1 MKLQLVFILSFF
13 TTCVLAQAPVVTP
26 VTLTQTVRGVLL
38 DRDSRS
44 PLVGATVQILKTTPL
59 KVTVTD
65 VDGKF
70 RITDVP
76 VGRQTIKITYLG
88 YNDLVLNDVIVNSG
102 KEVVLNLEMQ
112 ETVVSA
118 KEVVIKGDRKNAT
131 NNELISVSGRNFT
144 IDQTQRY
151 AGSLGDPSRMASNF
165 AGVAGG
171 GSDQRNDIV
180 IRGNSPLG
188 LLWRLE
194 GADIPNPN
202 HFSSQGANGGPV
214 SILNNNVLANS
225 DFITGAFP
233 SMYGNANSGVFD
245 LKMRNGNNEKHEYTG
260 QIGFAGVELMAEGP
274 INKAKGSSFLLS
286 YRYSTLA
293 AFDAIGLSFGDA
305 GVPKYQDLSF
315 KLNFPNTK
323 AGAFSIFGIG
333 GISSTQLLDSKKEGK
348 ELAEEAFPVDVDFS
362 SRMGVA
368 GVTHTYMLD
377 KSSYIKTVITAS
389 GEANDVDVDSLNYY
403 NNYSKFPI
411 QFRRT
416 ATTRQSMHSFYNK
429 KISARHSFRVGVIA
443 TAIQLNMQ
451 DTTYDNE
458 LKMYRTNYDIEEST
472 GIMQAYANWNY
483 RISEQLSTNVG
494 VHYNQFLLNN
504 TSAIE
509 PRAGVKW
516 KVNNKQSFNL
526 GFGMHSQIQPLPVY
540 FHRSLVDTAAKTY
553 VLTNKDLKMSNSYH
567 YILGYERQ
575 LGENLFL
582 KSEVYYQHITNQAV
596 ERNPSYFSVANFG
609 ADFVFP
615 EADSLVNKGKG
626 RNYGLELT
634 LERYF
639 SGSYYFLVT
648 ASLFQSEYKG
658 SDNKWRSTAFNSNYV
673 FNALAGK
680 EWKFKDGKNI
690 LALSLKVT
698 NAGGKRYV
706 PVDQA
711 KSAQNRQTEY
721 DEANAYKD
729 RFEDYFRTDIRI
741 SYKKNGKRITQEWA
755 LDVQNVFN
763 TQNVLTQQYNP
774 RTGKMEKE
782 YQIGIFPVPLYR
794 IYF

>member
-1 MKLQLVFILSFF
+1 MKIRFF
-13 TTCVLAQAPVVTP
+13 FFLFFSALLLHAQVAPP
-26 VTLTQTVRGVLL
+26 ANNFTQTVRGALL
-38 DRDSRS
+38 DKDSRA
-44 PLVGATVQILKTTPL
+44 PLTGATVQLLKTSPL

-65 VDGKF
+65 GEGKF
-70 RITDVP
+70 RIADVP
-76 VGRQTIKITYLG
+76 VGRHTIKVTYLG
-88 YNDLVLNDVIVNSG
+88 YNDIVLNDVIVNSG

-118 KEVVIKGDRKNAT
+118 KEVVVKGDRKNAT

-202 HFSSQGANGGPV
+202 HFGSQGANGGPV
-214 SILNNNVLANS
+214 SILNNNILANS

-245 LKMRNGNNEKHEYTG
+245 LKMRNGNNEKTEFLG

-315 KLNFPNTK
+315 KLNFPQTK

-333 GISSTQLLDSKKEGK
+333 GFSSTQLLDSKKKGK
-348 ELAEEAFPVDVDFS
+348 ELAEEAYPVDVDYA

-368 GVTHTYMLD
+368 GITHTYMLN
-377 KSSYIKTVITAS
+377 KTSYIRSVVTIS
-389 GEANDVDVDSLNYY
+389 GEANDVDVDSLNYN
-403 NNYSKFPI
+403 NNYSGVPI

-416 ATTRQSMHSFYNK
+416 ATTRQSIHSFYNK
-429 KISARHSFRVGVIA
+429 KLNARHSFRVGVIA
-443 TAIQLNMQ
+443 TALQLNMK
-451 DTTYDNE
+451 DTAYDNE
-458 LKMYRTNYDIEEST
+458 LGRYRTNYDIEAST
-472 GIMQAYANWNY
+472 GLLQAYANWNY
-483 RISEQLSTNVG
+483 RISEKVSTNAG
-494 VHYNQFLLNN
+494 VHYNQFTLNN
-504 TSAIE
+504 SSAIE

-516 KVNNKQSFNL
+516 KLNDKQSVNL
-526 GFGMHSQIQPLPVY
+526 GAGMHSQIQPLPVY
-540 FHRSLVDTAAKTY
+540 FQRTLTDSSTNTY
-553 VLTNKDLKMSNSYH
+553 TLTNKDLKMSNSTH
-567 YILGYERQ
+567 LIAGYERQ
-575 LGENLFL
+575 LGDNLFF
-582 KSEVYYQHITNQAV
+582 KTEVYYQQLRNQAV
-596 ERNPSYFSVANFG
+596 ERNPSFFSIANFG

-615 EADSLVNKGKG
+615 DADSLVNKGKG

-639 SGSYYFLVT
+639 TGSYYFLVT
-648 ASLFQSEYKG
+648 ASLFQSEYQG
-658 SDNKWRSTAFNSNYV
+658 SDKVWRSTAFNSNYV

-680 EWKFKDGKNI
+680 EWKLKDGKNI
-690 LALSLKVT
+690 LAISLKST
-698 NAGGKRYV
+698 LAGGRRYV
-706 PVDQA
+706 PIDVA
-711 KSAQNRQTEY
+711 KSAQNRQTEF
-721 DEANAYKD
+721 DETNAYKD
-729 RFEDYFRTDIRI
+729 RFRDYFRTDFRI
-741 SYKKNGKRITQEWA
+741 SYKKNGKKITQEWA

-763 TQNVLTQQYNP
+763 TQNILTQQFNP
-774 RTGKMEKE
+774 RTGKTETE

>member
-1 MKLQLVFILSFF
+1 MKIRFF
-13 TTCVLAQAPVVTP
+13 FFLFFSALLLHAQVAPP
-26 VTLTQTVRGVLL
+26 ADNFSQTVRGTLL
-38 DRDSRS
+38 DKDSRA
-44 PLVGATVQILKTTPL
+44 PLTGATVQLLKTSPL

-65 VDGKF
+65 GEGKF
-70 RITDVP
+70 RIADVP
-76 VGRQTIKITYLG
+76 VGRHTIKVTYLG
-88 YNDLVLNDVIVNSG
+88 YNDIVLNDVIVNSG

-118 KEVVIKGDRKNAT
+118 KEVVVKGDRKNAT

-202 HFSSQGANGGPV
+202 HFGSQGANGGPV
-214 SILNNNVLANS
+214 SILNNNILANS

-245 LKMRNGNNEKHEYTG
+245 LKMRNGNNEKTEFLG

-315 KLNFPNTK
+315 KLNFPQTK

-333 GISSTQLLDSKKEGK
+333 GFSSTQLLDSKKKGK
-348 ELAEEAFPVDVDFS
+348 ELAEEAYPVDVDYA

-368 GVTHTYMLD
+368 GITHTYMLN
-377 KSSYIKTVITAS
+377 KTSYIRSVVTIS
-389 GEANDVDVDSLNYY
+389 GEANDVDVDSLNYN
-403 NNYSKFPI
+403 NNYSGVPI

-416 ATTRQSMHSFYNK
+416 ATTRQSIHSFYNK
-429 KISARHSFRVGVIA
+429 KLNARHSFRVGVIA
-443 TAIQLNMQ
+443 TALQLNMK
-451 DTTYDNE
+451 DTAYDNE
-458 LKMYRTNYDIEEST
+458 LGRYRTNYDIEAST
-472 GIMQAYANWNY
+472 GLLQAYANWNY
-483 RISEQLSTNVG
+483 RISEKVSTNAG
-494 VHYNQFLLNN
+494 VHYNQFTLNHS
-504 TSAIE
+504 SAIE

-516 KVNNKQSFNL
+516 KLNDKQSVNL
-526 GFGMHSQIQPLPVY
+526 GAGMHSQIQPLPVY
-540 FHRSLVDTAAKTY
+540 FQRTLTDSATNTY
-553 VLTNKDLKMSNSYH
+553 TLTNKDLKMSNSTH
-567 YILGYERQ
+567 LIAGYERQ
-575 LGENLFL
+575 LGDNLFF
-582 KSEVYYQHITNQAV
+582 KTEVYYQQLRNQAV
-596 ERNPSYFSVANFG
+596 ERNPSFFSIANFG

-615 EADSLVNKGKG
+615 DADSLVNKGKG

-639 SGSYYFLVT
+639 TGSYYFLVT
-648 ASLFQSEYKG
+648 ASLFQSEYQG
-658 SDNKWRSTAFNSNYV
+658 SDKVWRSTAFNSNYV

-680 EWKFKDGKNI
+680 EWKLKDGKNI
-690 LALSLKVT
+690 LAISLKST
-698 NAGGKRYV
+698 LAGGRRYV
-706 PVDQA
+706 PIDVA
-711 KSAQNRQTEY
+711 KSAQNRQTEF
-721 DEANAYKD
+721 DETNAYKD
-729 RFEDYFRTDIRI
+729 RFRDYFRTDFRI
-741 SYKKNGKRITQEWA
+741 SYKKNGKKITQEWA

-763 TQNVLTQQYNP
+763 TQNILTQQFNP
-774 RTGKMEKE
+774 RTGKTETE

>member
-1 MKLQLVFILSFF
+1 MKIRFFFFLFFSALLLQ
-13 TTCVLAQAPVVTP
+13 AQVAPP
-26 VTLTQTVRGVLL
+26 SDNFTQTVRGTLL
-38 DRDSRS
+38 DKDSRA
-44 PLVGATVQILKTTPL
+44 PLTGATVQLLKTSPL

-65 VDGKF
+65 GEGKF
-70 RITDVP
+70 RIADVP
-76 VGRQTIKITYLG
+76 VGRHTIKVTYLG
-88 YNDLVLNDVIVNSG
+88 YNDIVLNDVIVNSG

-118 KEVVIKGDRKNAT
+118 KEVVVKGDRKNAT

-202 HFSSQGANGGPV
+202 HFGSQGANGGPV
-214 SILNNNVLANS
+214 SILNNNILANS

-245 LKMRNGNNEKHEYTG
+245 LKMRNGNNEKTEFLG
-260 QIGFAGVELMAEGP
+260 QVGFAGVELMAEGP

-315 KLNFPNTK
+315 KLNFPQTK

-333 GISSTQLLDSKKEGK
+333 GFSSTQLLDSKKKGK
-348 ELAEEAFPVDVDFS
+348 ELAEEAYPVDVDYA

-368 GVTHTYMLD
+368 GITHTYMLN
-377 KSSYIKTVITAS
+377 KTSYIRSVVTIS
-389 GEANDVDVDSLNYY
+389 GEANDVDVDSLNYN
-403 NNYSKFPI
+403 NNYSGVPI

-416 ATTRQSMHSFYNK
+416 ATTRQSIHSFYNK
-429 KISARHSFRVGVIA
+429 KLNARHSFRVGVIA
-443 TAIQLNMQ
+443 TAIQLNMK
-451 DTTYDNE
+451 DTAYDNE
-458 LKMYRTNYDIEEST
+458 LGRYRTNYDIEAST
-472 GIMQAYANWNY
+472 GLLQAYANWNY
-483 RISEQLSTNVG
+483 RISEKVSTNAG
-494 VHYNQFLLNN
+494 VHYNQFTLNHS
-504 TSAIE
+504 SAIE

-516 KVNNKQSFNL
+516 KLNDKQSVNL
-526 GFGMHSQIQPLPVY
+526 GAGMHSQIQPLPVY
-540 FHRSLVDTAAKTY
+540 FQRTLTDSATNTY
-553 VLTNKDLKMSNSYH
+553 TLTNKDLKMSNSTH
-567 YILGYERQ
+567 LIAGYERQ
-575 LGENLFL
+575 LGDNLFF
-582 KSEVYYQHITNQAV
+582 KTEVYYQQLRNQAV
-596 ERNPSYFSVANFG
+596 ERNPSFFSIANFG

-615 EADSLVNKGKG
+615 DADSLVNKGKG

-639 SGSYYFLVT
+639 TGSYYFLVT
-648 ASLFQSEYKG
+648 ASLFQSEYQG
-658 SDNKWRSTAFNSNYV
+658 SDKVWRSTAFNSNYV

-680 EWKFKDGKNI
+680 EWKLKDGKNI
-690 LALSLKVT
+690 LAISLKST
-698 NAGGKRYV
+698 LAGGRRYV
-706 PVDQA
+706 PIDVA
-711 KSAQNRQTEY
+711 KSAQNRQTEF
-721 DEANAYKD
+721 DETNAYKD
-729 RFEDYFRTDIRI
+729 RFRDYFRTDFRI
-741 SYKKNGKRITQEWA
+741 SYKKNGKKITQEWA

-763 TQNVLTQQYNP
+763 TQNILTQQFNP
-774 RTGKMEKE
+774 RTGKTETE